1 MKVLEKKHVPVL
13 VVDFGSQTTQLIL
26 RRVRELGVY
35 CEVVSHKDIFKCIKE
50 CSPKA
55 IILSGGPAS
64 AFKKNAPKVNK
75 KVYELNIPILGICY
89 GMQLICE
96 QHNGEVRETNIREF
110 GKANIRVLKND
121 PIFNKVLKIGQKSQV
136 WMSHGDQVN
145 KIPNGFNVIANTESI
160 KVAAIS
166 NKKKNI
172 YGLQFHPEVVQ
183 SIKGTNLIKNFLI
196 QVSKIKPLWKIEDF
210 LEKQVSIIKNLV
222 GEDEV
227 ICGLSGG
234 VDSSVVAALIN
245 KAIGKKLTCIFVNNG
260 LLRKDEEKEVL
271 RDFKRYT
278 NAKIVYINAKKYFL
292 DKLKG
297 EEDPEKKR
305 KIIGKAFIKV
315 FEREA
320 KKIKNAKYLAQG
332 TLYPDVIESK
342 SIEGSKSKIIKSH
355 HNVGGLPKK
364 LNLKLIEPL
373 RELFKDE
380 VRSLG
385 ASLLL
390 PKNIINRHP
399 FPGPG
404 LAIRIPG
411 IITEKKINI
420 LKNADAIF
428 IEELKRNKLYE
439 KIWQAFCVLLPIK
452 SVGVMGDSRSYELT
466 ISIRA
471 ITSKDGMTAE
481 IFCFNESFLK
491 KISGRIVGEV
501 KGVNRVLYDITSKPP
516 ATIEWE

>member
-1 MKVLEKKHVPVL
+1 MKIVIKKHIPVL

-26 RRVRELGVY
+26 RRIRELGVY
-35 CEVVSHKDIFKCIKE
+35 CEVVSHKEIYDRIKE
-50 CSPKA
+50 NSPKA
-55 IILSGGPAS
+55 LIFSGGPSS
-64 AFKKNAPKVNK
+64 AFTKNSPKVNK
-75 KVYELNIPILGICY
+75 IIYELNIPILGICY

-96 QHNGEVRETNIREF
+96 QLKGEVRETDVREF
-110 GKANIRVLKND
+110 GKANIKVLRND
-121 PIFNKVLKIGQKSQV
+121 PIFNKVLKVGQKSQV
-136 WMSHGDQVN
+136 WMSHGDEVK
-145 KIPNGFNVIANTESI
+145 KIPNGFNIIANTEAI
-160 KVAAIS
+160 KVS
-166 NKKKNI
+166 NNKKQI
-172 YGLQFHPEVVQ
+172 YGLQFHPEVVH
-183 SIKGTNLIKNFLI
+183 SIKGKNILQNFILKIARIKATWEIEGFLDN
-196 QVSKIKPLWKIEDF
+196 QVN
-210 LEKQVSIIKNLV
+210 IIRDLV

-227 ICGLSGG
+227 VCGLSGG

-245 KAIGKKLTCIFVNNG
+245 KAIGKKLTCIFVNHG

-271 RDFKRYT
+271 RDFKKYT
-278 NAKIVYINAKKYFL
+278 DAKIVYVNAKKDFL
-292 DKLKG
+292 FKLKG
-297 EEDPEKKR
+297 IENPEKKR
-305 KIIGKAFIKV
+305 KIIGRAFIKV

-320 KKIKNAKYLAQG
+320 KKIKKAKYLAQG

-342 SIEGSKSKIIKSH
+342 NIEGSKSKIIKSH

-385 ASLLL
+385 ASLKL

-411 IITEKKINI
+411 AITEKRINI

-428 IEELKRNKLYE
+428 IEELKKNKLYE

-481 IFCFNESFLK
+481 VFYFSENFIK